1 MILMREN
8 TARDAIAR
16 RGQMLRDAGLT
27 PGSSGNIS
35 VRIEDGILITPT
47 NSRLGE
53 LDPADIA
60 KVGFDGKHLAGKPPS
75 KEAFLH
81 LKMLDARSSDTAV
94 VHLHSTHSVAVSCME
109 NVDPKNVLSPITAYY
124 VMRVGTLP
132 LIPYFAPGDDRLA
145 DAVETFAAKHHAVL
159 LSNHGPVASGAD
171 LNSAVSAIEEIEETA
186 KLHLLLQN
194 QNVRLLTDAQLEELN
209 QRFKS

>member
-60 KVGFDGKHLAGKPPS
+60 KVGFDGKHLSGKPPS

-81 LKMLDARSSDTAV
+81 LKMLGTRSSDTAV

-109 NVDPKNVLSPITAYY
+109 DVDPKNVLSPITAYY

-132 LIPYFAPGDDRLA
+132 LIPYFAPGDERLA
-145 DAVETFAAKHHAVL
+145 DAVETFAAEHHAVL

-194 QNVRLLTDAQLEELN
+194 QNVRLLTDAQLKELN